1 MSHLSSDR
9 HSVTYQRHLSSKH
22 DVYRVFRLKQLY
34 ICVNQCGIDS
44 CADVFSKSQ
53 RARPPAPAPRQTCGP
68 ALIAHVS
75 TGAWY
80 EGGDGARGSRSLRE
94 DTHLGACDYHW
105 WQTSGMLSL
114 GEDALSWALARSEQ
128 SGMKW
133 WQLVFVAS
141 VTHAGPGVLPRSRI
155 FDPAWIHVIQGERR
169 RIDGGRCAPARSFV
183 LRLS

>member
-1 MSHLSSDR
+1 MGFTARLIVLVTIYSHA
-9 HSVTYQRHLSSKH
+9 T
-22 DVYRVFRLKQLY
+22 F
-34 ICVNQCGIDS
+34 G
-44 CADVFSKSQ
+44 
-53 RARPPAPAPRQTCGP
+53 
-68 ALIAHVS
+68 
-75 TGAWY
+75 
-80 EGGDGARGSRSLRE
+80 
-94 DTHLGACDYHW
+94 DYHW

-128 SGMKW
+128 SGRW

-141 VTHAGPGVLPRSRI
+141 VTHAGPGVLLRSRI